1 MRAMSLGVNAVGLT
15 KCKACGARLN
25 LLVAELALLYAR
37 RIKEQQREKKNAV
50 VTVSK
55 FRESTPISKFREST
69 QTPKK
74 YYYCSSRR

>member
-37 RIKEQQREKKNAV
+37 RIKEQQHKKACGCYGPI
-50 VTVSK
+50 SK

-69 QTPKK
+69 QTPKI
-74 YYYCSSRR
+74 

>member
-37 RIKEQQREKKNAV
+37 RIKEQQREKNAV

-69 QTPKK
+69 QTPKI
-74 YYYCSSRR
+74 